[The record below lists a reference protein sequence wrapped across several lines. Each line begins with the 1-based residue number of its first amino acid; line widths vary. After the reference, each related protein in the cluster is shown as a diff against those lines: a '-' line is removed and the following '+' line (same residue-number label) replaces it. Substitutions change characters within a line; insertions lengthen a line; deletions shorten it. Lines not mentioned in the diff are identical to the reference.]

1 MARGQTLSARTV
13 GHAIQT
19 VTLIEAMLEKI
30 APVGSD
36 RRPTERLPALGQPH
50 MSSSSLS
57 LSAATNSVRASAFA
71 HVSANRDFFVRFL
84 LDTHCASSCCSTR
97 HSDTSRNGRKFSRC
111 IKSATATRHLNAT
124 PSTRH
129 SNAKFPPFSPSLFFP
144 SAPVSGRSCLL
155 CGLRELCW
163 RCGISPRKRPSSKRA
178 SDSLLTA

>member
-30 APVGSD
+30 AAMGSD
-36 RRPTERLPALGQPH
+36 RRPTERWPALKQPH
-50 MSSSSLS
+50 VPSSSLS
-57 LSAATNSVRASAFA
+57 LRAATHPARASALA
-71 HVSANRDFFVRFL
+71 RASANREFFAQFL
-84 LDTHCASSCCSTR
+84 LDTHCPFQRRSTR